1 MANARRLKQP
11 GELAVHM
18 ATERKFSRFNP
29 VARPMTTHEIPESGF
44 CLSAFLVIGETG
56 HPDNI
61 LMGHLDPS
69 APWDHVGALD
79 PERAEANSKGWMLPS
94 SHLMI
99 GESRQAAAE
108 RILKEQLGLP
118 ASPLKGPF
126 VFSEVYGPKNH
137 WDLEFIFVGER
148 DQVGQHPV
156 WKELMFVDVNATPRE
171 EIARY
176 HEDILAHVGRWNPA
190 RG

>member
-1 MANARRLKQP
+1 
-11 GELAVHM
+11 
-18 ATERKFSRFNP
+18 
-29 VARPMTTHEIPESGF
+29 
-44 CLSAFLVIGETG
+44 IGETG
-56 HPDNI
+56 HPENI

-99 GESRQAAAE
+99 GESPQAAAE

-126 VFSEVYGPKNH
+126 VFSEVNWLNPSRPGSRRPG
-137 WDLEFIFVGER
+137 LPSE
-148 DQVGQHPV
+148 
-156 WKELMFVDVNATPRE
+156 WKFRFSDVVRTFSVCVRE
-171 EIARY
+171 A
-176 HEDILAHVGRWNPA
+176 
-190 RG
+190 

>member
-1 MANARRLKQP
+1 
-11 GELAVHM
+11 
-18 ATERKFSRFNP
+18 
-29 VARPMTTHEIPESGF
+29 
-44 CLSAFLVIGETG
+44 
-56 HPDNI
+56 
-61 LMGHLDPS
+61 
-69 APWDHVGALD
+69 
-79 PERAEANSKGWMLPS
+79 
-94 SHLMI
+94 MI
-99 GESRQAAAE
+99 GKSPQAAAE
-108 RILKEQLGLP
+108 RILKEQHGLP

-156 WKELMFVDVNATPRE
+156 WKELTFVDVNATPRE

>member
-1 MANARRLKQP
+1 MDAARTCRLHMKFAVAVDPQRADAN
-11 GELAVHM
+11 G
-18 ATERKFSRFNP
+18 
-29 VARPMTTHEIPESGF
+29 
-44 CLSAFLVIGETG
+44 
-56 HPDNI
+56 
-61 LMGHLDPS
+61 
-69 APWDHVGALD
+69 
-79 PERAEANSKGWMLPS
+79 KGWMLPS

-99 GESRQAAAE
+99 GESPQTAAE

-156 WKELMFVDVNATPRE
+156 WRELSFVDVNATPRE